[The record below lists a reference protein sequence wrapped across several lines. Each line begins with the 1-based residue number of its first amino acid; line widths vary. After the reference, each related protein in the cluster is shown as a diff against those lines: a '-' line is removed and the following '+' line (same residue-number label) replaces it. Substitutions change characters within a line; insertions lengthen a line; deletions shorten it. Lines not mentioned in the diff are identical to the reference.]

1 MFKISSK
8 DNYRTNIL
16 YRIVNSRK
24 ILEWYFQTRAGRKP
38 PRDHRHDA
46 RCRCR
51 RLELFHNRGPS
62 IRMKSRVSTGVHHA
76 RVSNMCS
83 LARVRNLRRSL
94 IMRMYTLLSN
104 THVYVH
110 GSVVRSS
117 NSTLDTTGDAARIR
131 LSYLNRRERAAL
143 DRQRDRIVL
152 EKLVDSR
159 TGIRD
164 SRSRLPIRK

>member
-1 MFKISSK
+1 
-8 DNYRTNIL
+8 
-16 YRIVNSRK
+16 
-24 ILEWYFQTRAGRKP
+24 
-38 PRDHRHDA
+38 
-46 RCRCR
+46 
-51 RLELFHNRGPS
+51 
-62 IRMKSRVSTGVHHA
+62 MKSRVSTGVHHA

-164 SRSRLPIRK
+164 SRSRLSIRKQPLEEDF

>member
-1 MFKISSK
+1 
-8 DNYRTNIL
+8 
-16 YRIVNSRK
+16 
-24 ILEWYFQTRAGRKP
+24 
-38 PRDHRHDA
+38 
-46 RCRCR
+46 
-51 RLELFHNRGPS
+51 
-62 IRMKSRVSTGVHHA
+62 MKSRVSTGVHHA

-164 SRSRLPIRK
+164 SRSRLVNSRSKRTSRYTSILQLFDITLSCEFMSRANTVGLYGKSTTCNVSSEMTSRYQSRL